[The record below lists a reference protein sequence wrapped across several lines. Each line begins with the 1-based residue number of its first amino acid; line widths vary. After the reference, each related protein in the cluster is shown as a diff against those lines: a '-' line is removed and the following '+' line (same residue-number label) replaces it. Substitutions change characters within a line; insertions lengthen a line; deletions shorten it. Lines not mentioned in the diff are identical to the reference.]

1 MIKIKNI
8 TKKFPSVT
16 ALDNVSLEIKEKEFF
31 GLLGPNGAGK
41 STLMNLLIGYMDSD
55 EGEIIINNEKVRK
68 DNLEVRK
75 KIGMVP
81 QSIALY
87 DDLSAFENLEIFGS
101 FYGIKKNLLRAV
113 IAENLNRVQLFDR
126 RKDKVKNFSGGMKR
140 RLNIAA
146 SLLHNHQILLC
157 DEPTVGVDPQSRN
170 AIFEYLQQ
178 LNEEGKTIVYT
189 THYMEEAE
197 RLCSR
202 IAIIDFG
209 KIITIGTLEKL
220 LEQLP
225 YEQTILIS
233 KNQSTENKLEL
244 FGSFGKLINEQEK
257 YELKP
262 NDHLKLS
269 EFFKSL
275 EENGI
280 NYQSIDLR
288 KPTLEALFLHLT
300 GRRLRD

>member
-146 SLLHNHQILLC
+146 SLLHNPQILLC

-275 EENGI
+275 EENSI

>member
-146 SLLHNHQILLC
+146 SLLHNPQILLC

-244 FGSFGKLINEQEK
+244 FSSFGKLINEQEK

-275 EENGI
+275 EENDI